1 MAPKARK
8 FEDELRDLEEI
19 VNRIDSGDL
28 SLEESIAAF
37 ERGVALVRSLNLK
50 LDEVERKVEVLTR
63 TAQGDLR
70 TDPFD
75 DLPRSSLTGSSM
87 SAQSP
92 SEDSPA
98 ADSPIESGDEDD
110 EGALRGKDDDIPF

>member
-75 DLPRSSLTGSSM
+75 DLPRSNA
-87 SAQSP
+87 AQLLP
-92 SEDSPA
+92 EDAPA
-98 ADSPIESGDEDD
+98 ENSADSVADDDD

>member
-37 ERGVALVRSLNLK
+37 ERGVALVSSLNLK

-75 DLPRSSLTGSSM
+75 DLPRSSLPRSS
-87 SAQSP
+87 SAESP

-110 EGALRGKDDDIPF
+110 

>member
-37 ERGVALVRSLNLK
+37 ERGVALVRSLNLR

-75 DLPRSSLTGSSM
+75 DIPRSL
-87 SAQSP
+87 SAQSARENSP
-92 SEDSPA
+92 S
-98 ADSPIESGDEDD
+98 ADSSIDSAVEDD